1 MAVRIGFVGTGGIA
15 ANHFGNL
22 EKIEDARIVGLYDVA
37 PERAEAAARRSPGS
51 RAYPS
56 FVDMLE
62 SAGLDALYVCVPPHA
77 HQDYEVLA
85 AERGIHLF
93 VEKPISTALSR
104 AREVAAAISEAGVIS
119 SVGYNWRYLDT
130 TARAREIIA
139 GKAIAL
145 AQGYWV
151 GGFPQV
157 SWWRVKEQSG
167 GQAVEQTTHIF
178 DLARYLLGE
187 VESVYAL
194 GFKGL
199 MADWPGCDVEDA
211 SAVALR
217 FKSGTVATINSADI
231 APRGG
236 GTIGLQLYSRDLVV
250 SLMSTRLKVSTPLRS
265 EEMLAGVNPYAV
277 EDQTFVEAVKTGDAS
292 AIRSTY
298 ADAVRTLAV
307 TLAVNESI
315 ASGRVISVE

>member
-22 EKIEDARIVGLYDVA
+22 EKIDDARIVGLYDVA
-37 PERAEAAARRSPGS
+37 PERAEAAARRFPGS

-62 SAGLDALYVCVPPHA
+62 SAGLDALYVCVPPYA

-93 VEKPISTALSR
+93 VEKPISTSLSR
-104 AREVAAAISEAGVIS
+104 AREVAAAISEAGVTS

-130 TARAREIIA
+130 TARAREIIS

-167 GQAVEQTTHIF
+167 GQVVEQTTHVF

-199 MADWPGCDVEDA
+199 MTDWPGYDVEDA

-217 FKSGTVATINSADI
+217 FRSGTVATINSADI

-250 SLMSTRLKVSTPLRS
+250 SLMSTGLKVSTPLRS
-265 EEMLAGVNPYAV
+265 EEMLPGVSPYAV

-315 ASGRVISVE
+315 ASGRVVSLE